1 MQLFSI
7 RFSHTKLILMNSS
20 LIVLRPLLFLFYE
33 GFLVNFGHI
42 IEKTVGET

>member
-7 RFSHTKLILMNSS
+7 RFSHTKLILLNSS

-33 GFLVNFGHI
+33 EFLVNCWPI